1 MSEGHMRE
9 TQRLADEAW
18 EELDSMEMNDADY
31 YKVMNRY
38 LTLADE
44 AREVR
49 NREISKM
56 FREAAEKTEKLENE
70 LAEVKAKL
78 PADDPCDSEFMEEI
92 SS

>member
-18 EELDSMEMNDADY
+18 EELDSMEMNDANY
-31 YKVMNRY
+31 CKAMRRY
-38 LTLADE
+38 LALADE

-56 FREAAEKTEKLENE
+56 IRETLEKTEELQDE

-78 PADDPCDSEFMEEI
+78 PADDPCDSDFMEEI
-92 SS
+92 SE